1 VTTIPIEQIL
11 QDFAIIMIVASVMT
25 FIFYK
30 LRQPLV
36 IGYIVAG
43 IVIGPYSP
51 PFSLVKNIDILNLF
65 AELGVILLLFTV
77 GMEFPIQKLRN
88 IGKKTMIISTSEAFG
103 TLTIG
108 FFVAQ
113 AL

>member
-1 VTTIPIEQIL
+1 MTTIPIEQIL
-11 QDFAIIMIVASVMT
+11 QDFAIIMIVVSVMT

-51 PFSLVKNIDILNLF
+51 PLSLVKNIDILNLF

-77 GMEFPIQKLRN
+77 GMEFPIKKLRN
-88 IGKKTMIISTSEAFG
+88 IRKKAMIISTSEAFG
-103 TLTIG
+103 TFTIG
-108 FFVAQ
+108 FFVA
-113 AL
+113 

>member
-11 QDFAIIMIVASVMT
+11 QDFAIIMIIASIMT

-51 PFSLVKNIDILNLF
+51 PI
-65 AELGVILLLFTV
+65 
-77 GMEFPIQKLRN
+77 
-88 IGKKTMIISTSEAFG
+88 
-103 TLTIG
+103 
-108 FFVAQ
+108 

>member
-1 VTTIPIEQIL
+1 MTTIPIEQIL
-11 QDFAIIMIVASVMT
+11 QDFVIIMIVASVMT

-51 PFSLVKNIDILNLF
+51 PLSLVKNIDILNLF
-65 AELGVILLLFTV
+65 CRAGRDIAVIHSWNGVSNT
-77 GMEFPIQKLRN
+77 KA
-88 IGKKTMIISTSEAFG
+88 KKCRKKKP
-103 TLTIG
+103 
-108 FFVAQ
+108 
-113 AL
+113 